1 MIEPNNNPATQ
12 MPQSQENPLEKYMR
26 VPQIYITL
34 PSGGKYWKPSAIAMP
49 VNGDV
54 PVHSMSSYDELV
66 LKSPDALMNGQG
78 VADVIQSCIK
88 CIKDAWEMP
97 VTDLDTCL
105 IAIRIATYGES
116 MEYSSACPE
125 CKEFNEYEIDLKEFL
140 SLPVDLS
147 AYDNPMQ
154 YETLTVKL
162 KPRTF
167 KDQNASNIEIFEQ
180 QRIVSVSQSDD
191 LDTETK
197 QKRFSD
203 IFKKITELSLANV
216 TGSIESITV
225 DNQII
230 NDKQVIKNFIENADL
245 KVYKAIE
252 KFHNLSMKAV
262 PDKTIH
268 TECPECK
275 HKYSVPFTFD
285 QSNFFALAF

>member
-34 PSGGKYWKPSAIAMP
+34 PSGGKYWKPSAISMP

-78 VADVIQSCIK
+78 VVDVIQSCIK
-88 CIKDAWEMP
+88 SIKDAWEMP
-97 VTDLDTCL
+97 VTDLDACL

-116 MEYSSACPE
+116 MEYASSCPE

-154 YETLTVKL
+154 YETLSVKL

-167 KDQNASNIEIFEQ
+167 KDQNAANIEIFEQ

-230 NDKQVIKNFIENADL
+230 NDKQVIQNFIENADL

-252 KFHNLSMKAV
+252 EFHNLSIKAV

-268 TECPECK
+268 TSCPECK
-275 HKYSVPFTFD
+275 HKYDIPFTFD
-285 QSNFFALAF
+285 QSSFFALAS

>member
-1 MIEPNNNPATQ
+1 
-12 MPQSQENPLEKYMR
+12 MPESQENPLEKYMR

-34 PSGGKYWKPSAIAMP
+34 PSGGKYWKPSAISMP

-78 VADVIQSCIK
+78 VADVIQSC
-88 CIKDAWEMP
+88 
-97 VTDLDTCL
+97 
-105 IAIRIATYGES
+105 
-116 MEYSSACPE
+116 PE

-154 YETLTVKL
+154 YETLSVKL

-197 QKRFSD
+197 QKRFSE
-203 IFKKITELSLANV
+203 IFRKITELSLANV

-230 NDKQVIKNFIENADL
+230 NDKQLI
-245 KVYKAIE
+245 
-252 KFHNLSMKAV
+252 
-262 PDKTIH
+262 
-268 TECPECK
+268 
-275 HKYSVPFTFD
+275 
-285 QSNFFALAF
+285 